1 MEILFFLFIPLVF
14 AVLGIGLIANAVESI
29 KKSTDEMRKR

>member
-14 AVLGIGLIANAVESI
+14 AVLGIGLIANAIESI
-29 KKSTDEMRKR
+29 KKSTDELRRK